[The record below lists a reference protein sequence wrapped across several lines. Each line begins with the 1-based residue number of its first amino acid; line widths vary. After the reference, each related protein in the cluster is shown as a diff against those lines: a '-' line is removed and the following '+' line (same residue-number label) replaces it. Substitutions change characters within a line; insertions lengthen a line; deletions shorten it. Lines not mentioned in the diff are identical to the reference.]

1 MMNEFDYIELAGKTN
16 NTNYGEIKQRIVD
29 EDIIDA
35 MAFMLTTAQ
44 DVSESLDKL
53 KKLIFYG
60 KEPVETTMA
69 QDEALEIDHDDIL
82 SKLDDPKIIDILHG
96 VLGMYTEAGE
106 LIEAIRNHLFKGEE
120 LDLVNLSEEIGD
132 CFWYSALIAK
142 STDKTFEQIQLT
154 NIKKLM
160 KRFPKGFTNEEAKT
174 RDLESERM
182 ILEE

>member
-1 MMNEFDYIELAGKTN
+1 MSEFNYMDLAGKTN
-16 NTNYGEIKQRIVD
+16 NTNYAEIKQRIVD

-44 DVSESLDKL
+44 DVSGSLDKL
-53 KKLIFYG
+53 KKLIYYG
-60 KEPVETTMA
+60 KEPVESVMA
-69 QDEALEIDHDDIL
+69 QDEALEIKHDDVL

-120 LDLVNLSEEIGD
+120 LDLVNLSEEVGD

-142 STDKTFEQIQLT
+142 NTNKTFEQIQMT

-160 KRFPKGFTNEEAKT
+160 KRFPNGFTNEEAKT
-174 RDLESERM
+174 RDLGSERT